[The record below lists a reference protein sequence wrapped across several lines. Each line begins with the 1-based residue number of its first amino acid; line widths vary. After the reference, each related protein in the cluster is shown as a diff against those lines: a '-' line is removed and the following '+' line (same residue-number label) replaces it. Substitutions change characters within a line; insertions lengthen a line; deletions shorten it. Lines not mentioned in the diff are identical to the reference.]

1 MSASRPL
8 VSVITIFLNAER
20 FLGEAIESVFAQ
32 SHDRWELLLV
42 DDGSRDGSTA
52 LGLGYADR
60 HPDRVR
66 YFEHAD
72 HGNRGM
78 SASRNLGVRAAR
90 GEYILFLDSDDVLL
104 PSALAEQAAVLEAH
118 PKAAM
123 VCGTSEDWW
132 GWTGRPADARRDSAP
147 PLGVAAD
154 TLYEPPSLAT
164 LCYPLGR
171 AAAPCL
177 CSVLVRR
184 EAICRVDGF
193 DEAFPGFYEDQTF
206 LVKMYLAEPV
216 FVSSRCWSRYRQH
229 EDSCSAVTLRAGGYA
244 AARRRFLEWLEG
256 YLRSSGV
263 EHAAVWRALARAFV
277 PYRQPVR
284 HALSPSRWLGRAR
297 RAAAAARA
305 AWRSETRA

>member
-1 MSASRPL
+1 VSASRPL

-32 SHDRWELLLV
+32 RDDRWELLLV

-52 LGLGYADR
+52 LALGYADR

-66 YFEHAD
+66 YLEHAD

-78 SASRNLGVRAAR
+78 SGSRNLGVSVAR

-104 PSALAEQAAVLEAH
+104 PSALAEQAALLEAH
-118 PKAAM
+118 PRAAM
-123 VCGTSEDWW
+123 VCGTSENWW
-132 GWTGRPADARRDSAP
+132 GWTGRSEDATRDSAP

-154 TLYEPPSLAT
+154 TLHEPPSLAT
-164 LCYPLGR
+164 LCYPLGQ

-184 EAICRVDGF
+184 EAICRLQGF

-256 YLRSSGV
+256 YLRSNGV
-263 EHAAVWRALARAFV
+263 EHAPVWRALARAFV

-284 HALSPSRWLGRAR
+284 YALSPSRWLRRAR
-297 RAAAAARA
+297 HAAATARA
-305 AWRSETRA
+305 AWRQETRA